1 MNITLKK
8 YLVAS
13 FLVLSFGSTNHVT
26 AATETQ
32 IAMMQVTTNTVIK
45 NLEAALNAVTANK
58 LVKALDYIYATQ
70 DSASDILGACSI
82 AAKKERGSTVLRKAR
97 RQIKKG
103 DRAGA
108 TVSLQEAIKIFK
120 SLLLSVDND
129 RPNVFKWFK

>member
-1 MNITLKK
+1 M
-8 YLVAS
+8 
-13 FLVLSFGSTNHVT
+13 LSLGTTNHVT

-32 IAMMQVTTNTVIK
+32 FAMTQVTNTVIK
-45 NLEAALNAVTANK
+45 NLEAALKAVTANK

-103 DRAGA
+103 DTAGA
-108 TVSLQEAIKIFK
+108 TVSLKEAIKIFK

-129 RPNVFKWFK
+129 RPNIFKWFK